1 MSSTPRRD
9 FAQEVSYN
17 SLPESRC
24 GIGAKGLGRGG
35 LMSKQ
40 PHPSTPH
47 QEADDLETV
56 AWLGTVIKDN
66 QGDAHE
72 T

>member
-1 MSSTPRRD
+1 
-9 FAQEVSYN
+9 
-17 SLPESRC
+17 
-24 GIGAKGLGRGG
+24 
-35 LMSKQ
+35 MSKQ